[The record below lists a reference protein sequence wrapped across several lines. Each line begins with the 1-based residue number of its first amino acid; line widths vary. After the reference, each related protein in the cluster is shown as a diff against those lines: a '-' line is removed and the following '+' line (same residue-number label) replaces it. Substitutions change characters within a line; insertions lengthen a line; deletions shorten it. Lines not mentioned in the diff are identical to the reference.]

1 MYRSAMSVAHET
13 IFSNAGFVVR
23 SESKIVVSAFDSIPV
38 VNRVLT
44 LWPFGEQSERK

>member
-13 IFSNAGFVVR
+13 IFSSTESAVR
-23 SESKIVVSAFDSIPV
+23 NGSKIVISAFDSIPV
-38 VNRVLT
+38 VNRILT